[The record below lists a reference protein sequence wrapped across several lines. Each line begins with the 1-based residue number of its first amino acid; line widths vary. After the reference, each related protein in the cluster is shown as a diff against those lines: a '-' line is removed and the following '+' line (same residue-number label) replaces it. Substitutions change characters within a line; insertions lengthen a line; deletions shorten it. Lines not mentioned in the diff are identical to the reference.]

1 MSSEQLGQLAIDCR
15 SAMEGVR
22 GALINLYASV
32 ECDPSDFQ
40 AAAKRFGLNKTLT
53 WKFSKII
60 SSDDPYSAIQHLP
73 GEAGI
78 GIFLSTFASSGAP
91 AGAIEAVRE
100 AMAEFSRVVEEH
112 ATGRDDFN
120 LMLDSMG
127 LGAPDR
133 QLEASRELA
142 FRGNSGIC
150 GLQARTRLMS
160 AILVPSKNG
169 SGHADS
175 AIVGGFVGLR
185 RFRSSVRWPLFHF
198 SGYSGDAGNPDH
210 QSPTSLGDDGPRIL
224 SEFCSKGELPIETVT
239 TEKSIEKMLVGGE
252 VGNRGAFDCYFG
264 SIARGLSMYRTET
277 DTRADLYSMISL
289 PIEHLV
295 FDILYHR
302 SLPVPVPQMTIY
314 NRVGRGLQDMVTGP
328 DDDVLPI
335 QMPITILAGSPPAV
349 ATALVPRYTEMFRVV
364 CERMGVNPSEMR
376 GYRFSLRWPPL
387 SSIANVSWALPEKR
401 V

>member
-78 GIFLSTFASSGAP
+78 GIFLSTFASNGAP
-91 AGAIEAVRE
+91 AGAVEAVRE

-150 GLQARTRLMS
+150 GLQAAHPRHVRHPG
-160 AILVPSKNG
+160 AIKERKW
-169 SGHADS
+169 
-175 AIVGGFVGLR
+175 IR
-185 RFRSSVRWPLFHF
+185 RQRDR
-198 SGYSGDAGNPDH
+198 
-210 QSPTSLGDDGPRIL
+210 R
-224 SEFCSKGELPIETVT
+224 
-239 TEKSIEKMLVGGE
+239 
-252 VGNRGAFDCYFG
+252 R
-264 SIARGLSMYRTET
+264 
-277 DTRADLYSMISL
+277 
-289 PIEHLV
+289 
-295 FDILYHR
+295 
-302 SLPVPVPQMTIY
+302 
-314 NRVGRGLQDMVTGP
+314 
-328 DDDVLPI
+328 
-335 QMPITILAGSPPAV
+335 
-349 ATALVPRYTEMFRVV
+349 
-364 CERMGVNPSEMR
+364 
-376 GYRFSLRWPPL
+376 LRWTSPL
-387 SSIANVSWALPEKR
+387 SQQRPLAFVPLYRI
-401 V
+401 